1 MFAGEAE
8 PVQGGVLDLVRLRNY
23 FLTLDQ
29 ALKAYLVE
37 KKQSSVSVTDKKVLL
52 NWHLKPLVWSF
63 FVCSFE
69 SVLDE
74 LVFIPDKYFQAR
86 LIFVRKAEMYL
97 SVSLRSLLSNIGLGG
112 TNSLAY
118 FFRAAMAKEE
128 NVIKRLLQLEN
139 ATE

>member
-52 NWHLKPLVWSF
+52 NWHLKPLV
-63 FVCSFE
+63 
-69 SVLDE
+69 
-74 LVFIPDKYFQAR
+74 
-86 LIFVRKAEMYL
+86 
-97 SVSLRSLLSNIGLGG
+97 
-112 TNSLAY
+112 
-118 FFRAAMAKEE
+118 
-128 NVIKRLLQLEN
+128 
-139 ATE
+139 